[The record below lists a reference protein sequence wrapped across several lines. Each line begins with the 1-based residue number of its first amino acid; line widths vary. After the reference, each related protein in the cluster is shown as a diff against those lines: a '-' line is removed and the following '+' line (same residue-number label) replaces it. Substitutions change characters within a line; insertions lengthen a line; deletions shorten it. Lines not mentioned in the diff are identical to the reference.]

1 MSRRS
6 ILLLLFPV
14 KHDLLQLTSLS
25 IQRNDRWNLN
35 IFLHM
40 TCWLI
45 GVCAR
50 VCFNTRNLTFN
61 TCSYKVWLTWYVIT
75 WKDFFFL
82 FLKRRKS
89 RGTECYSR
97 LFSMRLRE
105 KEHACRTE
113 SCSWQDRAC
122 CNQCRLQ
129 PSLFFFFFPFPCSS
143 LSSTLLLNSLPA
155 CLVGDSSAPH
165 FWEYSPFVLQ

>member
-1 MSRRS
+1 M
-6 ILLLLFPV
+6 
-14 KHDLLQLTSLS
+14 LTH
-25 IQRNDRWNLN
+25 W
-35 IFLHM
+35 
-40 TCWLI
+40 C
-45 GVCAR
+45 VCAC

-75 WKDFFFL
+75 WKVFFVCLF

-129 PSLFFFFFPFPCSS
+129 PSLFFSFPLFLAQQHPVVKQPTCLPGWRLFSTSLLGIFSICASVSS
-143 LSSTLLLNSLPA
+143 VWNGGMKQNA
-155 CLVGDSSAPH
+155 WLVIITQQVINV
-165 FWEYSPFVLQ
+165 WKW